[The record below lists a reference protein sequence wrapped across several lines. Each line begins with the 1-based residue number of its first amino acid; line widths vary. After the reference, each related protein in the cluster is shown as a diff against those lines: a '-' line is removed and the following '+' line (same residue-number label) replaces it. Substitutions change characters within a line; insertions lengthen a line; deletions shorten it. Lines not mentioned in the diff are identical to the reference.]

1 MKRIQILTLALFTFL
16 GFNSCSEDDEK
27 FTISAAGATEAVLQ
41 LPTSGTA
48 IVLDIASPQAIAT
61 TLVWD
66 AARYELPTE
75 ISYTVQLANSGTEF
89 ANPIDASVT
98 SDTFLAWTNEALN
111 GIALSSL
118 SLTPFTSGDV
128 DIRIKSTAGSTD
140 AEATF
145 SEPVTVS
152 ITPYTTESPK
162 VYIVGNFLGA
172 SGYGSDWT
180 PADAVAIEASGFGE
194 TDFEG
199 YVYMNVTSP
208 EFKILPTNTSFD
220 GDYGDD
226 GTFSGVLVQEG
237 ESNILVANSGYY
249 WIKANTDPEVLTYS
263 AEETRWAIT
272 GSATPAGWPD
282 NGVQDQDMTYNA
294 TTKKWEITIDL
305 TAGGNEFKFRA
316 NDAWTINYGDAGAD
330 GVLDFNDGTN
340 MTVPT
345 TGTYFIEVDF

>member
-16 GFNSCSEDDEK
+16 GFNSCTEDDEK
-27 FTISAAGATEAVLQ
+27 FVITAAGASKAVLQ
-41 LPTSGTA
+41 LPTDGTD
-48 IVLDIASPQAIAT
+48 IVLDIANPQNSAT

-66 AARYELPTE
+66 AARYEIPTE

-89 ANPIDASVT
+89 SNAVDASVT
-98 SDTFLAWTNEALN
+98 DNTYLTWTNKELNDVAL
-111 GIALSSL
+111 GSL
-118 SLTPFTSGDV
+118 ALTPFTAGDV
-128 DIRIKSTAGSTD
+128 DIRIKAQPGSTE
-140 AEATF
+140 AEASF
-145 SEPVTVS
+145 SESITIS
-152 ITPYTTESPK
+152 ITPYTTENPK
-162 VYIVGNFLGA
+162 AYIVGNFLGA

-237 ESNILVANSGYY
+237 ESNILLANSGYY
-249 WIKANTDPEVLTYS
+249 WIKANTDPDELTYS
-263 AEETRWAIT
+263 AQETRWAIT
-272 GSATPAGWPD
+272 GSATPAGWPSGTVD
-282 NGVQDQDMTYNA
+282 DQDMSYNA

-305 TAGGNEFKFRA
+305 TANPR
-316 NDAWTINYGDAGAD
+316 
-330 GVLDFNDGTN
+330 
-340 MTVPT
+340 
-345 TGTYFIEVDF
+345 